1 MKCLKSKAKLFL
13 LGISD
18 FRLIGQGLLFRR
30 VFLHEDSDGMA
41 SSGSLSRPGL
51 NDSSPGSRPGAA
63 LSEEAAL
70 SGSSAFVHRD
80 LFQRKLE
87 SGRQTF
93 ETGRDLGIQA
103 IQYLHLILE
112 VTEAQSLQSDVTQ
125 KVPG

>member
-41 SSGSLSRPGL
+41 SSGSLS
-51 NDSSPGSRPGAA
+51 SSPGSRPGAA